1 MSLTFPTLVVNGECQ
16 CGKDGGEWD
25 EDNQVCVHPTGLFF
39 RLSSIPDDGNV
50 HTVTITDADSRECTL
65 SIDMSDH
72 SYTESA
78 DADGKY
84 SVHMENDDIAN
95 STAEW
100 MIEGNMYGTYVITV
114 DGTPL
119 LNEPDFDGSGNFVL
133 VTYDYNDDT
142 MTNYCSREAFDCEI
156 GGGTYDC
163 QTGECTENI

>member
-1 MSLTFPTLVVNGECQ
+1 
-16 CGKDGGEWD
+16 
-25 EDNQVCVHPTGLFF
+25 
-39 RLSSIPDDGNV
+39 
-50 HTVTITDADSRECTL
+50 
-65 SIDMSDH
+65 
-72 SYTESA
+72 
-78 DADGKY
+78 
-84 SVHMENDDIAN
+84 
-95 STAEW
+95 